1 MSDMEGKVTRVGAS
15 KRGQRTSF
23 KTTSE
28 SPALRRQS
36 DDTWKLIMGVQ
47 MGANKK
53 EGLRILQT
61 KPPNPNN
68 QKNLER

>member
-28 SPALRRQS
+28 NAPALRRQS
-36 DDTWKLIMGVQ
+36 DGTWKLIMGVQ

-53 EGLRILQT
+53 EVPKDFADQT
-61 KPPNPNN
+61 TKS
-68 QKNLER
+68 R